1 MILKSKSKSQLNCML
16 NTCSHA
22 NVPCVLMCSRTL
34 RAYVITCHCALRA
47 YVLMCQH
54 ALRAYVLM
62 CQRTLHVY
70 VLTCQSTLR
79 AYVSRTNVFCVLTC
93 SRALSQQKKSSIS
106 NISHLIASQIIKIYN
121 LNFFIDIIYYT
132 LFSYKLLVIT

>member
-1 MILKSKSKSQLNCML
+1 MTLKSKSKSQLNCML

-22 NVPCVLMCSRTL
+22 NVPCVLMCSRTS
-34 RAYVITCHCALRA
+34 RAYVITCHCALRD
-47 YVLMCQH
+47 YVLMCQC
-54 ALRAYVLM
+54 A
-62 CQRTLHVY
+62 LHVY
-70 VLTCQSTLR
+70 VLTCQRTLR

-93 SRALSQQKKSSIS
+93 SRALSQQKKSSLS

>member
-1 MILKSKSKSQLNCML
+1 MTLKSKSKSQLNCML

-22 NVPCVLMCSRTL
+22 NVPCVLMCSRTS
-34 RAYVITCHCALRA
+34 RAYVITCHCALRD
-47 YVLMCQH
+47 YVLMCQC
-54 ALRAYVLM
+54 V
-62 CQRTLHVY
+62 LHVY
-70 VLTCQSTLR
+70 VLTCQCTLR

-93 SRALSQQKKSSIS
+93 SRALSQQKKSSLS

>member
-1 MILKSKSKSQLNCML
+1 MTLKSKSKSQLNCML

-22 NVPCVLMCSRTL
+22 NVPCVLMCSRTS
-34 RAYVITCHCALRA
+34 RAYVITCYCALCD
-47 YVLMCQH
+47 YVLMCQC
-54 ALRAYVLM
+54 A
-62 CQRTLHVY
+62 LHVY
-70 VLTCQSTLR
+70 VLTCQRTLR

-93 SRALSQQKKSSIS
+93 SRALSQQKKSSLS

>member
-1 MILKSKSKSQLNCML
+1 MTLKSKSKSQLNCIL

-22 NVPCVLMCSRTL
+22 NVPCVLMCSRTS
-34 RAYVITCHCALRA
+34 RAYVITCYCALRD
-47 YVLMCQH
+47 YVLICQC
-54 ALRAYVLM
+54 A
-62 CQRTLHVY
+62 LHVY
-70 VLTCQSTLR
+70 VLTCQRTLR

-93 SRALSQQKKSSIS
+93 SRALSQQKKSSLS

>member
-1 MILKSKSKSQLNCML
+1 ML
-16 NTCSHA
+16 NTYSYG
-22 NVPCVLMCSRTL
+22 NVPCVLMYSRTL

-47 YVLMCQH
+47 YELMYQH
-54 ALRAYVLM
+54 ALRAYVLT
-62 CQRTLHVY
+62 CQRALHAYVLMWQRALHVY
-70 VLTCQSTLR
+70 VFTCQRTLR
-79 AYVSRTNVFCVLTC
+79 AYVSRSNVFCVLTC

-106 NISHLIASQIIKIYN
+106 NISHLIASQINKIYT

>member
-1 MILKSKSKSQLNCML
+1 MTLKSKSKSQLNCML

-22 NVPCVLMCSRTL
+22 NVPCVLMCSRTS
-34 RAYVITCHCALRA
+34 RAYVITCHCALRD
-47 YVLMCQH
+47 YVLMCQC
-54 ALRAYVLM
+54 A
-62 CQRTLHVY
+62 LHVY
-70 VLTCQSTLR
+70 VLTCQRTLR
-79 AYVSRTNVFCVLTC
+79 AYVSRTNMFCVLTC
-93 SRALSQQKKSSIS
+93 SRALSQQKKSSLS

>member
-1 MILKSKSKSQLNCML
+1 MTLKSKSKSQLNCML

-22 NVPCVLMCSRTL
+22 NVPCVLMCSRTS
-34 RAYVITCHCALRA
+34 RAYVITCYCALRD
-47 YVLMCQH
+47 YVLICQC
-54 ALRAYVLM
+54 A
-62 CQRTLHVY
+62 LHVY
-70 VLTCQSTLR
+70 VLTCQRTLR

-93 SRALSQQKKSSIS
+93 SRALSQQKKSSLS